1 MKRAILAIV
10 ASLCILP
17 VMVGCAKQVNAPLP
31 AMAVDQVDAD
41 VNSILQPAHAFAAAL
56 TKAVQSTD
64 PQVHIELTAA
74 QKSVLVALNKALN
87 IADPLEQA
95 YHAQPTSTAAT
106 QLQTAA
112 AQVSSAFTA
121 AQAAI
126 PVTGK

>member
-1 MKRAILAIV
+1 MKRAILAVV

-41 VNSILQPAHAFAAAL
+41 ANTILQPAHAFAARL
-56 TKAVQSTD
+56 TAAVLSTD
-64 PQVHIELTAA
+64 PQVHIELTAS
-74 QKSVLVALNKALN
+74 QKSVLMALNKALN

-95 YHAQPTSTAAT
+95 YHAQPTSTAAS
-106 QLQTAA
+106 QLQAA
-112 AQVSSAFTA
+112 TTKVSTAFTA

>member
-1 MKRAILAIV
+1 MKRAILALV

-17 VMVGCAKQVNAPLP
+17 VMAGCAKQVNAPLP
-31 AMAVDQVDAD
+31 ALAVDQIDAT
-41 VNSILQPAHAFAAAL
+41 VNSILQPAHAFAASL

-64 PQVHIELTAA
+64 PQVHIELTAS
-74 QKSVLVALNKALN
+74 QKAILVALNQALN
-87 IADPLEQA
+87 FADPLEQA
-95 YHAQPTSTAAT
+95 YHKFPTSTSAA

-112 AQVSSAFTA
+112 GQVSTAFSA